1 MSRKLLAAA
10 LTGCAG
16 ILLCVLLV
24 PRTKPVYAYSVAE
37 FLAADVRDQEVRVS
51 GHLVLGSLCRERAD
65 CGYRFALAGSSVPEG
80 GSNNAG
86 PDRRLWVS
94 YAGCAL
100 PDTFRDVANYDFS
113 VSVQGERC
121 QGCHALRATQVIAK
135 CPGKYEMST
144 NPAARLPASSPPPLC
159 TLVGSKQL

>member
-37 FLAADVRDQEVRVS
+37 FLAADIRDQEVRVS
-51 GHLVLGSLCRERAD
+51 GYLVFGSLCRERAD
-65 CGYRFALAGSSVPEG
+65 CGYRFALAEGSLPED
-80 GSNNAG
+80 GSNDAG

-100 PDTFRDVANYDFS
+100 PDYFRDVANYDFS
-113 VSVQGERC
+113 VSVEGERC
-121 QGCHALRATQVIAK
+121 QACHEFRAAQLIAK
-135 CPGKYEMST
+135 CPGKYDLST
-144 NPAARLPASSPPPLC
+144 DPAARLPARSPPLC
-159 TLVGSKQL
+159 SVVGSKQL